1 MIKELFK
8 KAHATIG
15 YNLQLTI
22 SKEKIKYIVPA
33 KTFNDDCFKDLFA
46 TKSTTTLKGGE
57 KIYFIPNCILP
68 RFKLNKIKEADFISV
83 VKNIKSADVIVYN
96 ENAIDKLISKKYSY
110 YIQCEDYTP
119 IIKEKI
125 IEAKEDNPN
134 ISTDKIKDVLDLT
147 IEHPN
152 DFIDLDWWMLSTE
165 DRSRYNGKQY
175 WTIKEAHLELLDFL
189 VSTDKPFIQ
198 DKELQ
203 KYISNAVTIDEKG
216 YEEISEMLE
225 SSDNNNSVLAIELMA
240 NCDYE
245 TSLVYLLFLLKN
257 HGTTLKYKKE
267 CSHVNFKS
275 LLEFLNTKRNWYY
288 LNIDHIIQI
297 LSDHKQ
303 INKENMDIVLALG
316 KKDDSI
322 RVNTNSD
329 YFIADV
335 ITPTEELQ
343 KAMEKGCFVNDEE
356 KEEEDVDDDDDD
368 ENETEDYPF

>member
-8 KAHATIG
+8 KAYTTKG
-15 YNLQLTI
+15 YHLDLII
-22 SKEKIKYIVPA
+22 SKEKTKYIAPA
-33 KTFNDDCFKDLFA
+33 KTFDDNCFTELFEN
-46 TKSTTTLKGGE
+46 KSITELKGGE
-57 KIYFIPNCILP
+57 KIYFVPNCILP

-96 ENAIDKLISKKYSY
+96 ENAIDKLINKRYSY

-125 IEAKEDNPN
+125 IKAKEDNPN
-134 ISTDKIKDVLDLT
+134 ISTDKIKDILNLT
-147 IEHPN
+147 IEHPD
-152 DFIDLDWWMLSTE
+152 DFIDLDWWMLSSE
-165 DRSRYNGKQY
+165 DRSRYNGKYY
-175 WTIKEAHLELLDFL
+175 WTVKENHLELLDFL
-189 VSTDKPFIQ
+189 VNTDKLFIQ

-225 SSDNNNSVLAIELMA
+225 SSDDNNNVLAIELMA

-257 HGTTLKYKKE
+257 HGSTLRYKKE
-267 CSHVNFKS
+267 CNHVNFKS
-275 LLEFLNTKRNWYY
+275 LLEFLNIKRTWYY
-288 LNIDHIIQI
+288 LNIDHIIQV

-303 INKENMDIVLALG
+303 ITKENMEIVLNLG
-316 KKDDSI
+316 KKDESI
-322 RVNTNSD
+322 KINTNSD
-329 YFIADV
+329 YFVADI

-343 KAMEKGCFVNDEE
+343 KAMEKGYFVNDEE
-356 KEEEDVDDDDDD
+356 ENKEDDNDDD
-368 ENETEDYPF
+368 ETEDSPF